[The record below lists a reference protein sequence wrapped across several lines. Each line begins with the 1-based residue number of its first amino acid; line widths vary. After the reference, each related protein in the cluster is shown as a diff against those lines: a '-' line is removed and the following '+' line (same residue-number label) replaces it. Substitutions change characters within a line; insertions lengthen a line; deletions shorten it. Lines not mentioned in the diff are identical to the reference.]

1 MKVFPQIVY
10 DQVTGKEICFGLELN
25 QDYNGK
31 FRQKALD
38 YIEAHQEWRGG
49 ERLEYINC
57 EREIHFIWDMTDA
70 EFKVIQNIIPDD
82 NGNDI
87 NDYLGACFFGKFKL
101 EFIRNDIAGCFV
113 NLYEYGVEDKKDQAY
128 AYLED
133 GMPYEERFFMCD
145 DMKVP
150 HRRTFE
156 SFAEKI
162 EAEIIEMLNKY
173 PEYIK
178 FAFRDTV
185 PANWYPGERYKYTRD
200 FTREN

>member
-31 FRQKALD
+31 YRQKALD

-70 EFKVIQNIIPDD
+70 EFKVIQNTIPND
-82 NGNDI
+82 NGNDM

-101 EFIRNDIAGCFV
+101 EFIRNEIAGCFV

-185 PANWYPGERYKYTRD
+185 PANWYPGEYSKYIKD

>member
-31 FRQKALD
+31 YRQKALD
-38 YIEAHQEWRGG
+38 YVEAHQEWRGG

-70 EFKVIQNIIPDD
+70 EFKVIQNTIPDD

-101 EFIRNDIAGCFV
+101 EFIRNDIAGCFM

-185 PANWYPGERYKYTRD
+185 PANWYPGECYKYYRG